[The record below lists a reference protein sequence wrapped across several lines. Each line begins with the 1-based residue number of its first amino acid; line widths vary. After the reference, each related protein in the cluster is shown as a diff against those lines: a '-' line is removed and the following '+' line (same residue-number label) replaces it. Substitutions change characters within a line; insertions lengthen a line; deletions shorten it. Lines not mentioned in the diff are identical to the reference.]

1 MIEVRRKLTNRTQGR
16 TRGEKERLSTA
27 WVNRAIWLSI
37 IRDADDWRPVIE
49 IPKANI
55 DSSWSR
61 RSL

>member
-1 MIEVRRKLTNRTQGR
+1 MREVRRKLTNERQGR
-16 TRGEKERLSTA
+16 RREKENLSTA

>member
-16 TRGEKERLSTA
+16 TRGEKERLGTA

>member
-1 MIEVRRKLTNRTQGR
+1 MGKANLG
-16 TRGEKERLSTA
+16 TA

-37 IRDADDWRPVIE
+37 IRDADDCKPVIE

-55 DSSWSR
+55 DSSWRR

>member
-1 MIEVRRKLTNRTQGR
+1 MREVRRKPTDEKRGR
-16 TRGEKERLSTA
+16 MRGEKESLGTA

>member
-1 MIEVRRKLTNRTQGR
+1 MDTKESKRR
-16 TRGEKERLSTA
+16 EKEDLSPV
-27 WVNRAIWLSI
+27 WVNRAIWPSI

-61 RSL
+61 RSFGL

>member
-1 MIEVRRKLTNRTQGR
+1 MRDVRKKLIKQRQGWMGR
-16 TRGEKERLSTA
+16 EKGNLGTA

-37 IRDADDWRPVIE
+37 IRNADDWRPVIE

>member
-1 MIEVRRKLTNRTQGR
+1 MDTKESKRR
-16 TRGEKERLSTA
+16 EKGDLSPV
-27 WVNRAIWLSI
+27 WVNRAIWPSI

-61 RSL
+61 RSFGL